1 MYREIIIRAYSE
13 EEIKKIDL
21 IRSQGVNITELLL
34 SAIMQI
40 EIKPKKKRRLK
51 PVA

>member
-1 MYREIIIRAYSE
+1 MFREIVIRAYSE
-13 EEIKKIDL
+13 EEIAQIDL
-21 IRSQGVNITELLL
+21 IRSSGINLTELLL

-51 PVA
+51 ICA